1 MAKAEQKAATREL
14 TTEIAHIR
22 EQASMFG
29 GVLPNPDKVLMA
41 RGSGKGLEIYEEL
54 ETDAHVRA
62 VISKRK
68 RAVTSR
74 EWVVNPGDDTSRGKE
89 AAGLVRRHLAAIGL
103 DRITVGLLDGIMK
116 GCAVGEVV
124 WVFENGETRP
134 ADVKL
139 RAPQRFV
146 FVVNEDGVTEMRLL
160 TLHNPLTGIALPEK
174 KFILFAPEGH
184 SENPY
189 GFALG
194 SSLFWPV
201 FFKRKGITFWLVFC
215 DKYGSPTSVGTY
227 PASATKGEKAAL
239 RAALQAIAND
249 SGVIVPQGMEIKLL
263 EAARSGIDNY
273 EALVRY
279 MDGQISTLV
288 LGETGTTNQSE
299 GGGSRARDEVG
310 NEVRL
315 ETAKSDADS
324 LCACLNNTLVKW
336 IIELNMPGA
345 PLPKVWRD
353 FEVKENQ
360 LKRADR
366 DTKLNH
372 LGVKLKKSYFMREYN
387 LQEDDFEL
395 V

>member
-201 FFKRKGITFWLVFC
+201 FFKRKGIAFWLVFC
-215 DKYGSPTSVGTY
+215 DKYGSPTSIGTY

-279 MDGQISTLV
+279 MDGQISALV
-288 LGETGTTNQSE
+288 LGETGTTNQSAE
-299 GGGSRARDEVG
+299 GGGRARDAVG

-315 ETAKSDADS
+315 ETAKSDADA
-324 LCACLNNTLVKW
+324 LCSCLNNTLVKW

-353 FEVKENQ
+353 FEVKEDQ
-360 LKRADR
+360 LEKADR

>member
-1 MAKAEQKAATREL
+1 MAKAKTKAASREL

-22 EQASMFG
+22 EQAAMFG

-116 GCAVGEVV
+116 GYAVGEVV

-201 FFKRKGITFWLVFC
+201 FFKRKGIAFWLVFC
-215 DKYGSPTSVGTY
+215 DKYGSPTSIGTY

-279 MDGQISTLV
+279 MDGQISALV
-288 LGETGTTNQSE
+288 LGETGTTNQSAE
-299 GGGSRARDEVG
+299 GGGRARDAVG

-315 ETAKSDADS
+315 ETAKSDADA
-324 LCACLNNTLVKW
+324 LCSCLNNTLVKW

-353 FEVKENQ
+353 FEVKEDQ
-360 LKRADR
+360 LEKADR